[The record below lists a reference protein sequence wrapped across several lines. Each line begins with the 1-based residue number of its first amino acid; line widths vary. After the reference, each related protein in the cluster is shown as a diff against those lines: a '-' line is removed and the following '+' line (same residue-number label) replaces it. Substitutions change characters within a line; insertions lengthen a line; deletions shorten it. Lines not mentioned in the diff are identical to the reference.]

1 MVLVIVPVVVEA
13 LVNPGPIALVA
24 LMVLL
29 VILGQVALKA
39 ARVLVEMRRIESVAV
54 NM

>member
-29 VILGQVALKA
+29 VILGQVKA